1 MEKLIVTVTCDST
14 MSYPSN
20 PHNPTPKG
28 VDAVAAEYVRSV
40 NAGAAI
46 CHLHGPYTV
55 DEKIQADGTKLSDL
69 DIPGWKHMRDGILS
83 ECSPIIQYG
92 IANGRFPQRK
102 QLMAEQKP
110 DMISTCFNAHD
121 ECFANEPGNPPVELY
136 GLHSRDELREYC
148 KVTKELGVKI
158 EVEAFHFGGVWN
170 AMLMRDEGR
179 LPGPVWV
186 TFFLGWKGG
195 CWTPP
200 TPKAM
205 MYMADHCPEGF
216 IWNTSVMDPVES
228 WKVLASAISV
238 GGHVR
243 VGMED
248 NPFLE
253 PGQYARS
260 NAEIVEKIVR
270 IARDLGRE
278 IASPTEA
285 RAMIGLPAKSGT
297 TQAAT
302 SAAHAR

>member
-20 PHNPTPKG
+20 PNNPTPHG
-28 VDAVAAEYVRSV
+28 IQAVADEYVRSV
-40 NAGAAI
+40 GAGASI

-55 DEKIQADGTKLSDL
+55 DKEIQPDGTKLSDL
-69 DIPGWKHMRDGILS
+69 DIPGWRKLRDGILAKTDS
-83 ECSPIIQYG
+83 VIQYG

-102 QLMAEQKP
+102 ELMEDQRP

-121 ECFANEPGNPPVELY
+121 ECFDYEPGKEPVELY
-136 GLHSRDELREYC
+136 GLHNRDELTEYC
-148 KVTKELGVKI
+148 HVTAALGVKI
-158 EVEAFHFGGVWN
+158 EVEAFHYGGVWN
-170 AMLMRDEGR
+170 AMRMMEKGL
-179 LPGPVWV
+179 LKGPVWV

-205 MYMADHCPEGF
+205 VYMSDHCPDEF
-216 IWNTSVMDPVES
+216 VWNTSVMDPVEQ
-228 WKVLASAISV
+228 WKVLAAAISL

-253 PGQYARS
+253 PGDYARS
-260 NAEIVEKIVR
+260 NAELVEKVVR
-270 IARDLGRE
+270 IAHDIGRDV
-278 IASPTEA
+278 ASPDEA
-285 RAMIGLPAKSGT
+285 RAIMKLQETKA
-297 TQAAT
+297 AAT
-302 SAAHAR
+302 VPA